1 MGSSTSSASSAQG
14 LFETE
19 MAQSYSPN
27 SPFSRKRWD
36 PVLHTWRQSK
46 AVQLFSPKNA
56 SKADAI
62 FGEGAANEIYTPH
75 NGLFLHEMVEHA
87 LTKGY
92 IAIVPDGKLDGLIN
106 YKVVVLDKQCRE
118 VQRWIGRSDV
128 DGFKRYI
135 DLDERQLRFKTDAR
149 PKMRYVWWTYLNAV
163 LRTFYWADS
172 YSDYGNINRCQEVR
186 WLDSYWKHHGPFAK
200 RNQLMW
206 FVRGSGPNWT
216 AAFLHGFEEE
226 GDTLTDKEDLERIFR
241 DDHCQR
247 KYRSVPEHEY
257 EEIDSSDEGDTEEQ
271 EQNGEKTS
279 GINDTAGPLAPNPT
293 FLQRHRNGEQL
304 TSADLLREMDR
315 LVGTPIAGH
324 EQHMSSGNDM
334 AMSRVAP
341 GEVGTELGLVVWGER
356 ASGDDSKKTV
366 TTTVTTTTIEGEKT
380 TTKTEVTE
388 TTTTVTTTTNGD
400 DGR

>member
-36 PVLHTWRQSK
+36 PVIHTWRQSK
-46 AVQLFSPKNA
+46 AVQLFSPQNA

-92 IAIVPDGKLDGLIN
+92 IAIVPDGKRDGLIN
-106 YKVVVLDKQCRE
+106 YKVVVLDKQRRE
-118 VQRWIGRSDV
+118 VHRRIGRSDV

-135 DLDERQLRFKTDAR
+135 DLDERQLHFKTSSR
-149 PKMRYVWWTYLNAV
+149 PKIHYVWWTYLNAV
-163 LRTFYWADS
+163 LQTFYWADS
-172 YSDYGNINRCQEVR
+172 HSDYGNIHRCQEVR
-186 WLDSYWKHHGPFAK
+186 WLDSYWKPYGPFAK
-200 RNQLMW
+200 RNQLTW

-226 GDTLTDKEDLERIFR
+226 GDTLTDKQDLERIFLH
-241 DDHCQR
+241 DYSQR
-247 KYRSVPEHEY
+247 KYSSVPEHEY
-257 EEIDSSDEGDTEEQ
+257 EEIESSDEEDTEKQ
-271 EQNGEKTS
+271 DQNGKRTS
-279 GINDTAGPLAPNPT
+279 GINDTAGPLAPNPS
-293 FLQRHRNGEQL
+293 FLQRFRDGEQL
-304 TSADLLREMDR
+304 TSADLLRGMGR
-315 LVGTPIAGH
+315 VIGPPTVGH
-324 EQHMSSGNDM
+324 EQQMRTGNDM
-334 AMSRVAP
+334 VMSGVAP
-341 GEVGTELGLVVWGER
+341 GEVGTDLGLVVWGER
-356 ASGDDSKKTV
+356 ASGNDSKKTV
-366 TTTVTTTTIEGEKT
+366 TKTVTTTTIAGGET

-388 TTTTVTTTTNGD
+388 TTTTVTTTTNGN